1 MQFKGIRVVK
11 KKWEMIYATRELWE
25 RKSEFLQ
32 RVYRGIY
39 EILLAWIYV
48 SVLIIIISIQ
58 AIKVAVMYMYYEREG
73 NEQKSAISLV

>member
-1 MQFKGIRVVK
+1 MAHYVWVRQLLDAREYFRYLRKRFYAVRKIQSIIRMQFKGIRVVK

-39 EILLAWIYV
+39 EILLA
-48 SVLIIIISIQ
+48 
-58 AIKVAVMYMYYEREG
+58 
-73 NEQKSAISLV
+73 